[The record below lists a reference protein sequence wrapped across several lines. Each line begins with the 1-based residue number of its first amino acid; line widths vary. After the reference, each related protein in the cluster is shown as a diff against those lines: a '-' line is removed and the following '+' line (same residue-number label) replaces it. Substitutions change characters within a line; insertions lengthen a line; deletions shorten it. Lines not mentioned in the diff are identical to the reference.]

1 MIEINDFVFEEVNYY
16 GVGNAWKKYGESLS
30 RENITVLEG
39 AEDLY
44 PDARKMIDIAK
55 NRFEMKEFIDP
66 FNIQPNY
73 LIEQV
78 TN

>member
-1 MIEINDFVFEEVNYY
+1 MIEINDFVFGEANYY

-30 RENITVLEG
+30 RKNIKVLEG
-39 AEDLY
+39 AEDFY
-44 PDARKMIDIAK
+44 PDARTMINFAK

>member
-1 MIEINDFVFEEVNYY
+1 M
-16 GVGNAWKKYGESLS
+16 
-30 RENITVLEG
+30 VLEG

-44 PDARKMIDIAK
+44 PDARKMIDFAK

-73 LIEQV
+73 LIDQV